1 MKVLLV
7 SANRHRQPMP
17 VIPYGACLV
26 AEAAQA
32 AGHEVHFLDLM
43 FQADPSKILRD
54 TLTRVKPEIV
64 GLSVRNID
72 NNDMLFPKGFIQ
84 ELKQLVDSIRRQ
96 SAARVILGGAALSIL
111 PVHILR
117 ATGVNYAVTGDGDLV
132 FPELLET
139 LAEGGNPRHIPGVM
153 SLDEGGTG
161 HAGARPSVKN
171 RALAPDFRKWIDLKA
186 YASRFSPVPLKTQWG
201 CPFECVYCTYPMTE
215 GRDYRLAQVDRVVES
230 VKTLADYGVTD
241 IEFVDNVF
249 NSPYDHAMAICR
261 ALAEARLTPKV
272 QFHTVELNPAFLDDT
287 LLGAMEAAGFRGIG
301 ITAESAVDTV
311 LEGLGKN
318 YRARE
323 VETAAHWIN
332 RHSIPCFWVFLLG
345 GPGES
350 RETVLDTL
358 EFARKEIRPS
368 DPVFFNVG
376 LRIYPG
382 TPLEALAREEGIL
395 ACAAEEMLEPVFY
408 LSPHLDL
415 ALLNTTLDFAAT
427 RHFNFITP
435 ADFARPVLDKIFRL
449 AYWAGLKPPVWKH
462 TRLIRRGLHLMGA
475 K

>member
-1 MKVLLV
+1 LKVLLV
-7 SANRHRQPMP
+7 STNQHRQPMP

-26 AEAAQA
+26 AQAIEA

-43 FQADPSKILRD
+43 FQAEPVKILCDSLSKI
-54 TLTRVKPEIV
+54 KPEIV
-64 GLSVRNID
+64 GLSIRNID

-84 ELKQLVDSIRRQ
+84 ELQPLMDSIRRQ
-96 SAARVILGGAALSIL
+96 SSARVILGGAALSIL

-117 ATGVNYAVTGDGDLV
+117 ATGADFAVTGDGDLV
-132 FPELLET
+132 FPEFLAA
-139 LAEGGNPRHIPGVM
+139 LAEGRNPSHIPGVM
-153 SLDEGGTG
+153 SLAESGTG
-161 HAGARPSVKN
+161 HTSARSFIKN

-186 YASRFSPVPLKTQWG
+186 YASRFSPVPVKTQWG
-201 CPFECVYCTYPMTE
+201 CPFECVYCTYPITE
-215 GRDYRLAQVDRVVES
+215 GRDYRLAQVNHVVES
-230 VKTLADYGVTD
+230 IKALADSGVTD

-249 NSPYDHAMAICR
+249 NSPYDHAMAICH
-261 ALAEARLTPKV
+261 ALAAARLGSKV
-272 QFHTVELNPAFLDDT
+272 RFHTVELNPAFLDDA
-287 LLGAMEAAGFRGIG
+287 LLCAMEAAGFRGIG
-301 ITAESAVDTV
+301 ITAESAVDKV

-318 YRARE
+318 YRARD
-323 VETAAHWIN
+323 VEMAAHHIN

-350 RETVLDTL
+350 RHTVLDTL

-368 DPVFFNVG
+368 DPVFFTVG

-382 TPLEALAREEGIL
+382 TPLEALARKEGSL
-395 ACAAEEMLEPVFY
+395 TRAAEEMLEPVFY

-415 ALLNTTLDFAAT
+415 AWLNTTLDRVAS

-435 ADFARPVLDKIFRL
+435 SDFAQPVLDQVFRL
-449 AYWAGLKPPVWKH
+449 AYWAGLKPPIWKH
-462 TRLIRRGLHLMGA
+462 TRLIRRGLQLLGA